1 MNEEGRCNSGTRPS
15 WQGHDPTFSLTAL
28 PQPGTSH
35 PFPICRANFTHLQ
48 DSAAVTSLRLLSR
61 KVKCEKLGVAPTHA
75 VRGAASVTPTA
86 LGVCEQGPR
95 LVCVL
100 LSAAPGAKCRHDWRR
115 LRVPGTPRSP
125 TERSDCVTTDVLR
138 KERSQGDYCV
148 HKCSLPW
155 NEWYRST
162 MWPCHNSLSSV
173 SEYLCSV
180 SSVLYFSST
189 QTRLLWAFLYIPW
202 GSSKV
207 YVYGRVPLHLIS
219 AFQNICI

>member
-1 MNEEGRCNSGTRPS
+1 MNEEGRCNSGTWPS

-35 PFPICRANFTHLQ
+35 PFPTCRANFTHLQ

-61 KVKCEKLGVAPTHA
+61 RGKCEKLGVAPMHA

-86 LGVCEQGPR
+86 LGVCERGPR
-95 LVCVL
+95 LACVL
-100 LSAAPGAKCRHDWRR
+100 PSAAPGAMLSAWVKMAGM
-115 LRVPGTPRSP
+115 PGTPRSP

-138 KERSQGDYCV
+138 KERSQGDSRV

-155 NEWYRST
+155 NEWCRAT
-162 MWPCHNSLSSV
+162 MWPCHNSLSSA

-180 SSVLYFSST
+180 SSVLYCSST
-189 QTRLLWAFLYIPW
+189 QTRLLWAFLYTPW